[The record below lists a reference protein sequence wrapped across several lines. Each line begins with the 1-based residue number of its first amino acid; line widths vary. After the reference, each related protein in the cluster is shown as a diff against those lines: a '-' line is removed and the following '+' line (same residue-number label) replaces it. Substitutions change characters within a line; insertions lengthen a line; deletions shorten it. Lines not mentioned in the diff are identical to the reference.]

1 MSTRGRSVLA
11 RLLVVLLA
19 MSLVAAACSDDD
31 DDPEVGGSEDVSSSE
46 AGGEVVD
53 LGTFAAGAPESLDPA
68 LNNNVEAYSVINA
81 LYDGLTDVDASDP
94 NEATVQPLVAES
106 YEVSDDGLTYTF
118 TIREDAEFSNG
129 EAVLPSSFVRGW
141 ERASDPELAGP
152 YSNLFALIE
161 GGQAK
166 LDGEADSIS
175 GVTADDDERTL
186 TVELAQPYAS
196 FDVVSGFQV
205 FYPMPEAV
213 EELEDQ
219 STWGRTEMIGNGPFK
234 LDGAPGEREI
244 VLVRNDRWGGSVAGA
259 EEAMLDKITF
269 KVSESVDAAFDAFE
283 AKEGDV
289 GPIPPDR
296 AKDVEEQYGNT
307 LDVAL
312 LSSYMFQIGWEDPV
326 LGGKDNAKL
335 REAISLAIDREEINE
350 AVYSGSRIPATGIT
364 PPGIPGFERGIC
376 KFCERDLDAAKDAFE
391 AWQAEGNRLT
401 EPIKLQVNADAGHED
416 ALQLMVDHLQEIG
429 IEAVAETPAV
439 EAYQELLGSGGC
451 VICRWNWVA
460 DYPTYDNFLFDNFHS
475 SSAPAPNFGNFAD
488 PAFDEL
494 VDEGRATR
502 DPAERAELFRKAE
515 DLLLNEDVAAIPMF
529 WGRGGYAYDETKIDH
544 FVQTNFGL
552 VLWEEVT
559 KKS

>member
-1 MSTRGRSVLA
+1 MSTPGRGVLG
-11 RLLVVLLA
+11 RLIVLLLA
-19 MSLVAAACSDDD
+19 ASLVAAACSEDE
-31 DDPEVGGSEDVSSSE
+31 DPEVGGGDDVGTSE

-53 LGTFAAGAPESLDPA
+53 LATFAAGPPANLDPA
-68 LNNNVEAYSVINA
+68 LNNNVEAYSVISA

-106 YEVSDDGLTYTF
+106 YDVSDDGLTWTF

-166 LDGEADSIS
+166 LDDEAESIS

-186 TVELAQPYAS
+186 TVRLVQPYAS

-213 EELEDQ
+213 EELADQ

-259 EEAMLDKITF
+259 EAAMLDKITF
-269 KVSESVDAAFDAFE
+269 RVSESIDAAFDAFE
-283 AKEGDV
+283 SDEGDV
-289 GPIPPDR
+289 GPIPPAR
-296 AKDVEEQYGNT
+296 VEDVRQQYGNT
-307 LDVAL
+307 LEVAL
-312 LSSYMFQIGWEDPV
+312 LSSYMFQIGWDDPV
-326 LGGKDNAKL
+326 VGGSDNVKL

-350 AVYSGSRIPATGIT
+350 AVYSGSRVPATGIT
-364 PPGIPGFERGIC
+364 PPGIPGFEPGIC
-376 KFCERDLDAAKDAFE
+376 KLCERDLDAARDAYA
-391 AWQAEGNRLT
+391 AWQAGGNRLT
-401 EPIKLQVNADAGHED
+401 EPIELQVNAGSGHEG
-416 ALQLMVDHLQEIG
+416 ALRIMVDNLAEIG
-429 IEAVAETPAV
+429 IEAVADTPAV
-439 EAYQELLGSGGC
+439 EAYQELLGNGGC
-451 VICRWNWVA
+451 TVCRWNWVA

-475 SSAPAPNFGNFAD
+475 SSIGGNNFGEFDD
-488 PAFDEL
+488 PAYDAL
-494 VDEGRATR
+494 VDEARATT
-502 DPAERAELFRKAE
+502 DAAERAELFRRAE
-515 DLLLNEDVAAIPMF
+515 DHLLNEAVAAIPMF
-529 WGRGGYAYDETKIDH
+529 WGRGSYAYDDTKIDN

-559 KKS
+559 KKG

>member
-1 MSTRGRSVLA
+1 MSTPGRSLIT
-11 RLLVVLLA
+11 RLLVLLLA
-19 MSLVAAACSDDD
+19 TLLVAGACSADD
-31 DDPEVGGSEDVSSSE
+31 DDPEVGGSDDVSSSD

-53 LGTFAAGAPESLDPA
+53 LATFPAGPPEHLDPA
-68 LNNNVEAYSVINA
+68 LNNNVEAYSVISA

-106 YEVSDDGLTYTF
+106 YEVSDDGLTWTF

-129 EAVLPSSFVRGW
+129 EPVLPSSFVRGW
-141 ERASDPELAGP
+141 ERASDPDLAGP

-175 GVTADDDERTL
+175 GVIADDDERTL
-186 TVELAQPYAS
+186 TVELAEPYAS
-196 FDVVSGFQV
+196 FDVVAGFQV
-205 FYPMPEAV
+205 FFPMPEAV

-219 STWGRTEMIGNGPFK
+219 STWDRTEMIGNGPFK
-234 LDGAPGEREI
+234 LEGAPGEREI

-269 KVSESVDAAFDAFE
+269 RVSESIDAAFDAFE
-283 AKEGDV
+283 SDEADTA
-289 GPIPPDR
+289 PIPPTRVEDVR
-296 AKDVEEQYGNT
+296 AKYGHT

-312 LSSYMFQIGWEDPV
+312 LSSYMFQIGWEDPA

-335 REAISLAIDREEINE
+335 REAISLAIDRDEINE
-350 AVYSGSRIPATGIT
+350 AVYSGSRIPATGIV

-376 KFCERDLDAAKDAFE
+376 EVCERDLGAAKDAYE

-401 EPIKLQVNADAGHED
+401 EPIKLQVNAGTGHEG
-416 ALQLMVDHLQEIG
+416 ALQIMVDNLAEIG

-439 EAYQELLGSGGC
+439 EAYQELLGTGGC
-451 VICRWNWVA
+451 IVCRWNWVA

-475 SSAPAPNFGNFAD
+475 SSIGGNNFGKFAD
-488 PAFDEL
+488 PEFDEL
-494 VDEGRATR
+494 VDRARATR
-502 DPAERAELFRKAE
+502 DPGDRAELFRQAE
-515 DLLLNEDVAAIPMF
+515 DLLLNEDVATIPMF
-529 WGRGGYAYDETKIDH
+529 WGRGGYAYDKTKIDH

-552 VLWEEVT
+552 ILWEEVT